1 MWKEGCFSVSRS
13 SSVIGWAWTY
23 QYRPSVEES
32 RSAVTRQALTQCRP
46 CARRASRSFL
56 PSLPRPR
63 LRRRIA
69 AAQTFNRKSPRPLY
83 ILDLSGPEVN
93 QLIVSGRGARCIAQ
107 PILDGGRG
115 KAGPDRGPAAREKPL
130 DSGLQS

>member
-1 MWKEGCFSVSRS
+1 MERRLFLCQCHRNGLGLNLPMRL
-13 SSVIGWAWTY
+13 
-23 QYRPSVEES
+23 EES
-32 RSAVTRQALTQCRP
+32 RNVVVTKQALTKCRP

-107 PILDGGRG
+107 ILDGGRG

-130 DSGLQS
+130 DSSLQS